1 MPPFRDRIH
10 RALIYAPINSGEMAG
25 SGGATSEFGHEDIA
39 NDCTHCGVCP
49 WCRRRVGGYEQGV
62 QDRSASLVR
71 TKPNSHQGR
80 GVEPVAARLTT
91 VRPPVTRERN
101 YSPLAALQ
109 PAGVSIVENAFPAS
123 TSQPCSLAYR

>member
-71 TKPNSHQGR
+71 AEPNSQHR
-80 GVEPVAARLTT
+80 EAARG
-91 VRPPVTRERN
+91 N
-101 YSPLAALQ
+101 YSPLAAELRLQ
-109 PAGVSIVENAFPAS
+109 PRDGKRGLARCRIISIALSQALAVPGAGNPHK
-123 TSQPCSLAYR
+123 